1 MSKVGEQQREIDE
14 INGPMEEPS
23 DAELQ
28 EIESTLTEYD
38 NWTDPDVELGQLLQ
52 VVTIF
57 LQKKVVWH
65 IKSVVYYSC

>member
-1 MSKVGEQQREIDE
+1 MSKVGEVQREME
-14 INGPMEEPS
+14 EMNGPMEEPS

-38 NWTDPDVELGQLLQ
+38 TWSDPDVELGQLLQ

-65 IKSVVYYSC
+65 IKNVLYYSC

>member
-14 INGPMEEPS
+14 MNAPVEEPS

-38 NWTDPDVELGQLLQ
+38 NWTDPDVELG
-52 VVTIF
+52 
-57 LQKKVVWH
+57 
-65 IKSVVYYSC
+65 